1 VSDDKTFVAAPT
13 VTIRKTPPRT
23 RIPLNSQKWFGLQ
36 SAAMSASEPAAVS
49 PGSLIRRA
57 SPPQSSTLA
66 LWTLVGL
73 AVVSPWPFGSVEPW
87 AVSTLTVVGL
97 GVSIVVVTAQA
108 WAGGLVLPRWPIWP
122 LAALLGLAALQLL
135 PLPPL
140 LHHALAPGS
149 YHVWHPEPAAA
160 ARVLGEGWRPISIA
174 PDATR
179 AWLAF
184 VGALVLLGLLAI
196 PAASVT
202 RTAVRAATVVAASG
216 VAVAV
221 YGVLA
226 RVLFGPLLYGSIAV
240 PTIAPF
246 GPFVS
251 KNHFAGYVEMGAIV
265 ALGLALGLARAA
277 GGSGALD
284 WTRSSRAWRPLLGFF
299 GLAVIALA
307 ILVSLSRGG
316 VVALSAGLLLFF
328 GLRFL
333 VAPGKWIRASVLPF
347 VLALALVVGLL
358 MVLPSETHE
367 RIGTLTSLG
376 QEQSAPFRLR
386 VWRDGLRAFGASPLV
401 GFGAGAFADALA
413 PFKSSSGELRIEH
426 AENDYVELLVELGIL
441 GAAAVAAAVTLS
453 TRSALAGYRRQRHSL
468 SRRLGPASL
477 AALGALLVHGLF
489 DFNLRIPSNAVLF
502 ASIATLAAG
511 LAEPPTETRA
521 RPVSI
526 AVAAAAGAILVGVMT
541 AGPSLV
547 VPLYAGAQRVQNA
560 SAGPA
565 RQLRA
570 ARVEMALRGA
580 VAQRPADPEPWLILA
595 WLRSV
600 EGMDVDAAQL
610 AQHALALDPRRQ
622 ELAEQAALLGAH

>member
-1 VSDDKTFVAAPT
+1 
-13 VTIRKTPPRT
+13 
-23 RIPLNSQKWFGLQ
+23 
-36 SAAMSASEPAAVS
+36 MSASEPAVVG
-49 PGSLIRRA
+49 PGSPIRRA
-57 SPPQSSTLA
+57 SSPPWSSTLA

-73 AVVSPWPFGSVEPW
+73 AVLSPWPFGSVEPW
-87 AVSTLTVVGL
+87 AVTTLTVVGL
-97 GVSIVVVTAQA
+97 GTSIVVLLAQA
-108 WAGGLVLPRWPIWP
+108 AAGGLVLPRWPLWP
-122 LAALLGLAALQLL
+122 LAALLGLAAFQLL

-140 LHHALAPGS
+140 LHHVLAPGS
-149 YHVWHPEPAAA
+149 YRVWHPDIPAA
-160 ARVLGEGWRPISIA
+160 ARVLGDGLRPISIA
-174 PDATR
+174 PAATR

-184 VGALVLLGLLAI
+184 AGALVLLAVLAI
-196 PAASVT
+196 PAASIT
-202 RTAVRAATVVAASG
+202 RTAVRAASVVAASG

-251 KNHFAGYVEMGAIV
+251 KNHFAGYVEMAAIV

-333 VAPGKWIRASVLPF
+333 IAPGKWIRSSALP
-347 VLALALVVGLL
+347 LGLALVLVLGLL
-358 MVLPSETHE
+358 TVLPSETHE

-386 VWRDGLRAFGASPLV
+386 VWRAGLRAFAASPLL

-413 PFKSSSGELRIEH
+413 PFKSASGELRIEH
-426 AENDYVELLVELGIL
+426 AENDYVELLVEMGVV
-441 GAAAVAAAVTLS
+441 GAAAAAAAAAMS
-453 TRSALAGYRRQRHSL
+453 TRSALAGYRRQRDFL

-477 AALGALLVHGLF
+477 AALGALLAHGLF

-502 ASIATLAAG
+502 ACIATLAAG
-511 LAEPPTETRA
+511 LAEPPIETCRRA
-521 RPVSI
+521 PSL
-526 AVAAAAGAILVGVMT
+526 AVAAAGAALMAAMT
-541 AGPSLV
+541 VGPSLA
-547 VPLYAGAQRVQNA
+547 VPLYAAAQRVRNA

-565 RQLRA
+565 RQLRV
-570 ARVEMALRGA
+570 ARAETALHGA
-580 VAQRPADPEPWLILA
+580 VEQRPADPEPWLILA

-600 EGMDVDAAQL
+600 EGSDADAAQL
-610 AQHALALDPRRQ
+610 AQHALELDPQRP
-622 ELAEQAALLGAH
+622 ELAEQAGRLGAR